1 MAAEETPRCIVG
13 ANTDKP
19 CGREATARVGLCD
32 FCERH
37 RTVPGISPETNEAEE
52 AVFYLRSYGRSAM
65 NVGNDLLIEC
75 VKLAL
80 AEAEETR
87 KEAYESVEVE
97 RPVPLPG

>member
-1 MAAEETPRCIVG
+1 LSAPVCIVG
-13 ANTDKP
+13 AKTDKP

-37 RTVPGISPETNEAEE
+37 RTVPGISPETNAAEE
-52 AVFYLRSYGRSAM
+52 AVFHLRSYGRSAM

-80 AEAEETR
+80 AEAEEAR

>member
-19 CGREATARVGLCD
+19 CGREATVRVGLCD

-37 RTVPGISPETNEAEE
+37 RTVPGISPETNAAEE
-52 AVFYLRSYGRSAM
+52 AVFHLRSYGRSATK
-65 NVGNDLLIEC
+65 VGNGLLVEC
-75 VKLAL
+75 VKMAL
-80 AEAEETR
+80 AEAEEAR